1 MPLWVEL
8 SQAPPAHPPPPLMVE
23 QRFPSSSSQLF
34 GVLAPLEIGNGRVL
48 ELFAALGSP
57 RLPGG
62 TCLMTYT
69 YFWLSFLNQT
79 KDFYT
84 SMLSCPTSMLL
95 MKTSPAPSTLL
106 AAYFCPS
113 LLHLKKKNHFLA
125 GLGQVSQQAPLHLM
139 DIWLFE
145 G

>member
-1 MPLWVEL
+1 
-8 SQAPPAHPPPPLMVE
+8 
-23 QRFPSSSSQLF
+23 
-34 GVLAPLEIGNGRVL
+34 
-48 ELFAALGSP
+48 
-57 RLPGG
+57 
-62 TCLMTYT
+62 MTYT

-113 LLHLKKKNHFLA
+113 LLHLKKKIIFWLA
-125 GLGQVSQQAPLHLM
+125 WVRSLSRLHCT
-139 DIWLFE
+139 
-145 G
+145 